1 MRASLAMILLAGCAV
16 DAPDEPAVIDHHATP
31 SGRDQFDHAFA
42 GTNGRSCASCHIL
55 ADHGILRPDRV
66 AALPPS
72 DPLFNPIDADD
83 PTAGT
88 PAYRHLARGLV
99 RVTLPLPA
107 TMDVLD
113 ADGNVV
119 TNAART
125 VEVWRGV
132 PTIEN
137 VAATAPYQLDGRATN
152 LRDQA
157 QAAISSH
164 SQGPIVTPQ
173 ALDAIARFER
183 TTFSSPRAEFVA
195 LLTAAGVDPEVIP
208 IPEKHMPLSA
218 SARRGRNLF
227 ERACAA
233 CHGAATTNTIAD
245 RTVHDSLFFQLRP
258 DGTVIY
264 DVANGVPTPRL
275 APHPHDEFL
284 NIGFGLLSGY
294 GQLGI
299 LPMAN
304 ADVELP
310 HYRFRFYRDATRT
323 TPVVDLPPIPR
334 DADGN
339 RIDPSN
345 PATQV
350 DANGA
355 PIVGPSLA
363 PQWFSTDPGRAL
375 ITGDPADFDAFDIPQ
390 LRGVAH
396 TAPYFHDNS
405 HATLHDVVDS
415 YSRFVLPFLP
425 SLGFPLQY
433 QEPNSPFFDSLSLA
447 QKADLIAFL
456 EVL

>member
-1 MRASLAMILLAGCAV
+1 MILLAGCAV
-16 DAPDEPAVIDHHATP
+16 DAPDEPAAIDHQVTP
-31 SGRDQFDHAFA
+31 SGRDRFEHAFA
-42 GTNGRSCASCHIL
+42 GTNGRTCASCHIL
-55 ADHGILRPDRV
+55 GDHGILRPDRV
-66 AALPPS
+66 AALPAS

-83 PTAGT
+83 PSATAPT
-88 PAYRHLARGLV
+88 YLHLQHGLV
-99 RVTLPLPA
+99 RITLPLPA

-113 ADGNVV
+113 LEGNVI

-137 VAATAPYQLDGRATN
+137 VAITAPYQLDGRIAN

-157 QAAISSH
+157 QAAISGH
-164 SQGPIVTPQ
+164 SQGPIVANA
-173 ALDAIARFER
+173 ALDSIARFER

-195 LLTAAGVDPEVIP
+195 LLTAAGVDPDDIP

-218 SARRGRNLF
+218 SAKRGRDLF
-227 ERACAA
+227 ARACAA
-233 CHGAATTNTIAD
+233 CHGTATTNTIAD
-245 RTVHDSLFFQLRP
+245 RTVHDALFFQLRP

-264 DVANGVPTPRL
+264 DSVDGVPTPRL
-275 APHPHDEFL
+275 TPHPHDEFL

-304 ADVELP
+304 ADVALP
-310 HYRFRFYRDATRT
+310 QYRFRFYRDATRT
-323 TPVVDLPPIPR
+323 TQVVDLPPIPR

-339 RIDPSN
+339 VVAPPN
-345 PATQV
+345 ATTQV

-375 ITGDPADFDAFDIPQ
+375 ITGDPLDFDAFDIPQ
-390 LRGVAH
+390 LRGIGH

-415 YSRFVLPFLP
+415 YSRFILPFLP
-425 SLGFPLQY
+425 TLGFPLQY
-433 QEPNSPFFDSLSLA
+433 QEPNSPFFESLSLA

-456 EVL
+456 DVL